1 MRRLALLLLAST
13 CVLSQ
18 TTTTPTLTVA
28 ELANAAKIYLRD
40 SAEFPLDMHLTMSAV
55 STSGRVIKADTA
67 EGRYDFHGYNPR
79 SEHGA
84 ASFRVTTK
92 GMFHS
97 AKPMVAPARNSFLA
111 AILPNTVLFKSAAD
125 RYSLE
130 MVPSPNPL
138 LLTARVLPHS
148 PCTEFKWAG
157 EYNAP
162 ETICGSSEFQLQKDD
177 LSLRHFSFEAG
188 ALPVL
193 ADVKP
198 FGKCQLRRYHLEADF
213 QRVTLP
219 NDPKPFLVPAH
230 VDVTV
235 ETDKG
240 RLRMT
245 TDFEPHK

>member
-1 MRRLALLLLAST
+1 MRPLSLLLLAST
-13 CVLSQ
+13 FVFPQ
-18 TTTTPTLTVA
+18 TAATPALTLA
-28 ELANAAKIYLRD
+28 ELANATRTYLRD
-40 SAEFPLDMHLTMSAV
+40 SAEFPLDMHLTLSAV

-79 SEHGA
+79 SEHGS
-84 ASFRVTTK
+84 ASFRITTR

-130 MVPSPNPL
+130 TVPSQNAL
-138 LLTARVLPHS
+138 LLTVRVS
-148 PCTEFKWAG
+148 PLSACTEFKWADQ
-157 EYNAP
+157 YNAP
-162 ETICGSSEFQLQKDD
+162 DTICGISEFQLQKDD
-177 LSLRHFSFEAG
+177 MSLRHFSFEAG
-188 ALPVL
+188 ALPVV
-193 ADVKP
+193 AEVKP
-198 FGKCQLRRYHLEADF
+198 FGKCQLRRYHLEAEF
-213 QRVTLP
+213 QKVTLP

-240 RLRMT
+240 RLLMT
-245 TDFEPHK
+245 ADFEPHK